1 MRKYT
6 SFLIF
11 LPLLFTA
18 LHLHSQ
24 TPCDSVKISGMLTNS
39 TALLDE
45 GHYQAALDVALSG
58 LKMLENCP
66 EKTGFHEAMLLQ
78 TDDCYQALAADLLQR
93 GLFNRSI
100 DMSERSIALHR
111 QLQGEQTDRM
121 AKAYL
126 VLGGAQNLNGNP
138 KLAIESGNK
147 GLKIRQLANP
157 SDLKIANHFDQIANY
172 YLALEDTTSTRILL
186 QEWDAFHRLVGSKA
200 SMQSRINLANYWSTY
215 YELKGELRKG
225 IKILEDTLTR
235 YGEAL
240 RNKGGFVGIVEFRLC
255 ELYAQVGD
263 YKKSHQYADKNIA
276 MFETRL
282 KQQRGKLFTR
292 THYAWC
298 LAQASRAAWKQYT
311 VSKDTA
317 WYNLAER
324 RCREGEDLVFAMRDR
339 APNDGF
345 RDWIANEVGIVA
357 NLAEV
362 RQGLYAQTGD
372 QIHIDRAFE
381 SIEASKSFAVQEFL
395 HETYSL
401 QWGGL
406 PDSLYQR
413 ELAFRQE
420 VNDLETNFFMMRS
433 RKNADSLIAANDQ
446 ALFTVRDQ
454 YRVFLADLEKT
465 QPEYFR
471 LKYSQPKASI
481 RQVQTQTLRPNQC
494 LLDIFIEN
502 SLVFTLLVRPD
513 TVVWLASPFD
523 SLFEVA
529 LQTLEHESRHFPE
542 YLDLPE
548 KEYLQRLQSFAE
560 ASHLVYKKLIA
571 PLRPLLLE
579 EVLLIP
585 RNELAN
591 VPFGALLTQR
601 ETNIGRPFLWHYLD
615 NELIISQAYS
625 VGLFQFV
632 QNRPIAKKPSGSV
645 LALAPFFEGKISEE
659 LEMPVGDVAA
669 LTRAEIFKPLP
680 GSGAEALSIAQLTS
694 GQSIVGTNATK
705 ANFLKKCQD
714 FNILHLATHSAAND
728 VLGEYSFV
736 ALHAENLNQKID
748 LLYARDIYGLR
759 LSADLVV
766 LSACETALGQYRNDE
781 GVVGLTRAFTCA
793 GARNVVASLW
803 SVNDASTQRLMV
815 LFYQEINKGIPYNRA
830 LANAK
835 RTFIK
840 ENRQYAHPYYWAGF
854 ILNGR

>member
-1 MRKYT
+1 MRKHT
-6 SFLIF
+6 TCWFFMLFL
-11 LPLLFTA
+11 LSGKLLIA
-18 LHLHSQ
+18 Q
-24 TPCDSVKISGMLTNS
+24 TPCDTLRINALLANS
-39 TALLDE
+39 NALLDAGE
-45 GHYQAALDVALSG
+45 SLFALDSALLALNTIS
-58 LKMLENCP
+58 NCSAAP
-66 EKTGFHEAMLLQ
+66 ELQETVFLQ
-78 TDDCYQALAADLLQR
+78 TDACFQSAAFDFLQR
-93 GLFNRSI
+93 GLFNQSI

-111 QLQGEQTDRM
+111 QMPGPNPDRL

-126 VLGGAQNLNGNP
+126 TLASAQHLNGNP
-138 KLAIESGNK
+138 KLAIESSLK
-147 GLKIRQLANP
+147 GLKITQTFNPLSLKIPSHYDQLAT
-157 SDLKIANHFDQIANY
+157 IHF
-172 YLALEDTTSTRILL
+172 ALNDTAGARIFL
-186 QEWDAFHRLVGSKA
+186 QEWDAFHRLLGKKA
-200 SMQSRINLANYWSTY
+200 TMQARINLANYWSMY
-215 YELKGELRKG
+215 HELKGELRQG
-225 IKILEDTLTR
+225 IRILEDTLNQ
-235 YGEAL
+235 YGESL
-240 RNKGGFVGIVEFRLC
+240 RAKGGFLGIVEFRLC
-255 ELYAQVGD
+255 ELYTLAGD
-263 YKKSHQYADKNIA
+263 YQKSLFYADRNIA
-276 MFETRL
+276 MFENRL
-282 KQQRGKLFTR
+282 KQQRGKLFSC

-298 LAQASRAAWKQYT
+298 LAQASRAAWKQYGI
-311 VSKDTA
+311 SKDTA

-324 RCREGEDLVFAMRDR
+324 RCQEAEKVVFAMRDR

-345 RDWIANEVGIVA
+345 RDWIGNEVGIVA

-362 RQGLYAQTGD
+362 RQGLYAQTGN
-372 QIHIDRAFE
+372 QKHIERAFE
-381 SIEASKSFAVQEFL
+381 SIEASKNFAVQEFL

-413 ELAFRQE
+413 ELTFRQE
-420 VNDLETNFFMMRS
+420 VNDLETNFFMMRT
-433 RKNADSLIAANDQ
+433 RQNADSLIAANDQ
-446 ALFTVRDQ
+446 ALFALRDQ

-471 LKYSQPKASI
+471 LKYSQPKASL

-502 SLVFTLLVRPD
+502 SLVFALLIRPD
-513 TVVWLASPFD
+513 TVVWLASSFD
-523 SLFEVA
+523 STLEHS
-529 LQTLEHESRHFPE
+529 LKTLEHESHHFAE
-542 YLDLPE
+542 YQNLPE

-560 ASHLVYKKLIA
+560 ASHLVYKALIA

-585 RNELAN
+585 RDELASL
-591 VPFGALLTQR
+591 PFGALLTQR

-632 QNRPIAKKPSGSV
+632 QNRPVVKKPSRSL

-659 LEMPVGDVAA
+659 LELPVGDVAA
-669 LTRAEIFKPLP
+669 LTRTNIFKPLP
-680 GSGAEALSIAQLTS
+680 NSGAEALSIAQLS
-694 GQSIVGTNATK
+694 NGQSILGANATK

-714 FNILHLATHSAAND
+714 YNILHFATHSAANE

-736 ALHAENLNQKID
+736 ALQAENQDQKID

-781 GVVGLTRAFTCA
+781 GIVGLIRAFTCA

-815 LFYQEINKGIPYNRA
+815 LFYQEIKKGMPYNRA

-854 ILNGR
+854 VLNGR